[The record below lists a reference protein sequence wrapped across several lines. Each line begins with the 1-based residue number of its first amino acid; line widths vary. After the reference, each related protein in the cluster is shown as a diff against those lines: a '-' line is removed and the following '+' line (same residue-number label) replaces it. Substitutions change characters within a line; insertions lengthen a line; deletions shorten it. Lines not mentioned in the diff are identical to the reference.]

1 MSEENVTP
9 VTPPV
14 EPTTESSPVTPDE
27 KKFSQAELDKIIKE
41 RLERESTKRK
51 DAEEKI
57 KEQAERDALAKNQ
70 EWEKLAKKRED
81 ELLKAQATIKQHELN
96 ELRNKAAAKY
106 QLPLEIA
113 ERLRGETLEEL
124 EKDAESLKALI
135 PDAKQQ
141 SKLNATNP
149 GSGGKQV
156 GETIEQKRKR
166 LLG

>member
-1 MSEENVTP
+1 MSDEIKTETQ
-9 VTPPV
+9 PV
-14 EPTTESSPVTPDE
+14 ETITESSPETKDVKT
-27 KKFSQAELDKIIKE
+27 FTQAELDKIIKE

-57 KEQAERDALAKNQ
+57 KEQAEREALAKNQ

-124 EKDAESLKALI
+124 EEDAKSLKELI
-135 PDAKQQ
+135 PDVKSQG
-141 SKLNATNP
+141 KLNSTNP

-156 GETIEQKRKR
+156 GETYEQKKKR
-166 LLG
+166 LLS

>member
-1 MSEENVTP
+1 MTEQENQETQEQ
-9 VTPPV
+9 TS
-14 EPTTESSPVTPDE
+14 TEAQPDKNSE

-51 DAEEKI
+51 EAEDKI
-57 KEQAERDALAKNQ
+57 KEQAEREALAKNQ

-81 ELLKAQATIKQHELN
+81 ELAEALQKIKAHELN
-96 ELRNKAAAKY
+96 ELRSKAAAKY

-141 SKLNATNP
+141 GKLNATNP